1 MKIGIWVAEHEQAEF
16 TAWACQSRHHSIMLH
31 NEAQLEQA
39 LLQRQLQLIIAS
51 PSTLPQPHLRAWRV
65 RAPEIDWI
73 FVTAIPSYEWAE
85 AIILSG
91 AAGFCSLPL
100 IPERLNTLIDNL
112 KTRYQQ
118 GMQAVPVVC
127 SGEIDLARPIESA
140 LVYITEHITEH
151 ITLRDVSRAVYLSPS
166 HFSRLFTQRVG
177 IPFNE
182 YVLMRRIEA
191 AKALLAD
198 TPLPIELIAT
208 KVGIT
213 SASQFSQTFKRVTGS
228 TPRAYRHACATTCC

>member
-1 MKIGIWVAEHEQAEF
+1 MKIGIWVAEHEQIGF
-16 TAWACQSRHHSIMLH
+16 TAWTCQSRHHSIFLH
-31 NEAQLEQA
+31 NEVQLERT

-51 PSTLPQPHLRAWRV
+51 PSTLPQPYLRAWRV

-73 FVTAIPSYEWAE
+73 FVTTTPSYEWAE
-85 AIILSG
+85 AIMLSG

-100 IPERLNTLIDNL
+100 IPEHLNTLIDNL
-112 KTRYQQ
+112 KARYQQ
-118 GMQAVPVVC
+118 HTQTAPVVI
-127 SGEIDLARPIESA
+127 SGEIDLALPIESA

-182 YVLMRRIEA
+182 YVLTRRIEA

-198 TPLPIELIAT
+198 TPLPIELIAS
-208 KVGIT
+208 KVGMT

-228 TPRAYRHACATTCC
+228 TPRAYRHACTTIC